1 MGGNYASGTGV
12 ARIPVRRLRTT
23 TAKKRISDDFQALK
37 GFRKID
43 RKFVGGRL
51 Q

>member
-1 MGGNYASGTGV
+1 MCGNYASGIATGV

-37 GFRKID
+37 GVEKD
-43 RKFVGGRL
+43 
-51 Q
+51 